1 MKQVVYSVS
10 TLVHYI
16 KQSLDHDMNIQSI
29 LIKGEISN
37 FTNHRSGHWYFTL
50 KDNKA
55 KLSCVMFSTN
65 VARCPLVLKEGMKV
79 IVSASVSMYEASGA
93 TQLYVNKVQVD
104 GLGDLYLQ
112 YEQTKEKLAK
122 EGLFDPSLKKAI
134 PKYPMSIA
142 IISAKEGA
150 AIQDMLITIAKRW
163 PIAQVSFY
171 PSLVQGNQAVASLI
185 ECLKKAEQNHHEVI
199 LLARGGGSIEDLWCF
214 NDETLARLIV
224 SLTTPIISGV
234 GHESDT
240 TLVDYV
246 ADMRAATPTAAA
258 QCATPNIE
266 DVQLSLFD
274 TKVKITKAM
283 LTLLKKDKQQYEFIK
298 ERRYLKNPKS
308 FIETKQMQLAM
319 HVKELSKVE
328 YTTKQYTYE
337 LNRISQVL
345 LNTGKQVTFIQEQD
359 LKLKK
364 EKLTMMVNQLIQKN
378 QLQMQHQIELLDAY
392 GPLKILKRGYSIS
405 KTNNKIIKSCDDI
418 KVKDKM
424 ETILQDGVVYSVVCE
439 KENAHEGR

>member
-79 IVSASVSMYEASGA
+79 IVSASVSMYEAAGT

-246 ADMRAATPTAAA
+246 ADMRA
-258 QCATPNIE
+258 
-266 DVQLSLFD
+266 
-274 TKVKITKAM
+274 
-283 LTLLKKDKQQYEFIK
+283 
-298 ERRYLKNPKS
+298 
-308 FIETKQMQLAM
+308 
-319 HVKELSKVE
+319 
-328 YTTKQYTYE
+328 
-337 LNRISQVL
+337 
-345 LNTGKQVTFIQEQD
+345 
-359 LKLKK
+359 
-364 EKLTMMVNQLIQKN
+364 
-378 QLQMQHQIELLDAY
+378 
-392 GPLKILKRGYSIS
+392 
-405 KTNNKIIKSCDDI
+405 
-418 KVKDKM
+418 
-424 ETILQDGVVYSVVCE
+424 
-439 KENAHEGR
+439 

>member
-79 IVSASVSMYEASGA
+79 IVSASVSMYEAAGT

-185 ECLKKAEQNHHEVI
+185 ECLKNAEQNHHEVI

-246 ADMRAATPTAAA
+246 VDMRAATPTAAA

-266 DVQLSLFD
+266 DVQLSLYD

-283 LTLLKKDKQQYEFIK
+283 LTLLKKDKQKYEFIK
-298 ERRYLKNPKS
+298 ERRYLKNPLS

-337 LNRISQVL
+337 LNKISQIL
-345 LNTGKQVTFIQEQD
+345 LNKGKQVTFIQEQD

-405 KTNNKIIKSCDDI
+405 KINNKIIKSINDI
-418 KVKDKM
+418 NENDEM